1 MQFAPDEYAR
11 LLYAPHVAGYLFEM
25 RAFAWFFGLV
35 LACLILMGAIAYPSW
50 ILLHPY
56 FDFPFHRIAS
66 RVGQLTLFVGLFLIA
81 RRLGVANKQSFG
93 YGLPWRQFIPAMLKA
108 LAIGVATMAP
118 IAIVMG
124 LMGLRVWK
132 DGVTPD
138 FSMFAHTAL
147 QGLMTG
153 LAVAVLEETFL
164 RGAMFTAVARESG
177 AKAAILLTSV
187 LYAAAHFLARTK
199 IPPEQ
204 VQWYSGVDLLL
215 GTLRFFGEPL
225 TYADAFLCLFGV
237 GVLLASVRAVTGNIA
252 ASMGLHAGWVWVI
265 TFMREGS
272 DPNDAH
278 PLRFLISQFDG
289 VVGWLVL
296 AWTVLIG
303 TVIYKF
309 YARRSRNPSAVS
321 FQQGG

>member
-1 MQFAPDEYAR
+1 
-11 LLYAPHVAGYLFEM
+11 M

-35 LACLILMGAIAYPSW
+35 VACLLLMGLIAYPSW
-50 ILLHPY
+50 VLLHPY

-66 RVGQLTLFVGLFLIA
+66 RVGQLALFVGLFLIA

-124 LMGLRVWK
+124 LMGLRIWK

-138 FSMFAHTAL
+138 FSLFAHTAL
-147 QGLMTG
+147 KGLMTG
-153 LAVAVLEETFL
+153 LAVALLEETFL
-164 RGAMFTAVARESG
+164 RGAMFTAVSRESG
-177 AKAAILLTSV
+177 AKAAIFLTSL
-187 LYAAAHFLARTK
+187 LYAAAHFVARQT
-199 IPPEQ
+199 IPADQ
-204 VQWYSGVDLLL
+204 VHWYSGIDLLT
-215 GTLRFFGEPL
+215 GTLRNFANINV
-225 TYADAFLCLFGV
+225 YDAFLCLFAV

-265 TFMREGS
+265 TFMREGFQ
-272 DPNDAH
+272 PNDAH
-278 PLRFLISQFDG
+278 PLRFLLSGFDG

-303 TVIYKF
+303 TVIYRY
-309 YARRSRNPSAVS
+309 YARRNAAAAVS
-321 FQQGG
+321 LQPGG